1 MIQPELIVIDT
12 KEGILDLAVYLSDK
26 VFVAYDSETT
36 GLNASD
42 EIIGL
47 SVCAEESKAYYVIL
61 SYWEPGVGLVSNN
74 LKSEALNL
82 IVMLAD
88 KQLIMHNALF
98 DCMMAEAFFKV
109 SLMGALHTDTMILT
123 HLLDENRRVGL
134 KELGSIMYGESAAE
148 ESRLMKES
156 VIANGGT
163 LTKDNYELYKADKYL
178 MAKYGAKDTILT
190 YKLFLDLVPELF
202 EQGLEKFFY
211 EDESMPLLKGP
222 AYDLNTTG
230 LKVDL
235 QALQTLKQTL
245 EVECAEAKCFI
256 HEEIATH
263 IVAKYPGTNKKN
275 TFNIGASQQLSWL
288 LFGEMGLEFNTLTKA
303 GKEIC
308 KAMGLKLPYTFLAK
322 REFIATCS
330 SSKGHLVLPEG
341 SKAKKVRD
349 PWAYIACDKEALK
362 KHATRYKWIEKLLD
376 YQKKQKI
383 LNTYVLG
390 IEERVKYGI
399 CRPSFLMHGTTSG
412 RFSSRN
418 PNLQNLPRDDQR
430 VKDCFIARP
439 GKVFVGADYSQL
451 EPRVF
456 AFMSGDER
464 LKAAFQ
470 SADDFY
476 SVIGMEVYAKTDC
489 TPRKDGSPD
498 AFGIK
503 YKKLRDLS
511 KVIALASTYGATAF
525 QLMKTT
531 GKNADDTQMDIDNYF
546 ESFPDVAKMMLNA
559 HKEAKDKGQVVNLF
573 GRPRRM
579 PEAKLITKRY
589 GDKDHAD
596 LPYEV
601 RNVLNLAVN
610 HKIQSTGASIVN
622 RAMIKFYS
630 NIKELG
636 IDCKIVS
643 QIHDELIVE
652 CLAEDAESVSL
663 LLQDAM
669 ENTTLLPGVPLEAV
683 PRTTKTLAK

>member
-1 MIQPELIVIDT
+1 MSKLNIIKTNAEVFNLINYLADKDLVAVDT
-12 KEGILDLAVYLSDK
+12 
-26 VFVAYDSETT
+26 ETT
-36 GLNASD
+36 GVDKESQ
-42 EIIGL
+42 IIGY
-47 SVCAEESKAYYVIL
+47 SICADEQEAFYVIL
-61 SYWEPGVGLVSNN
+61 KEWNSTNKTLITLETEGTAVQMFELLKTKNIVGHNFMFDAGMIENN
-74 LKSEALNL
+74 Y
-82 IVMLAD
+82 
-88 KQLIMHNALF
+88 
-98 DCMMAEAFFKV
+98 KV
-109 SLMGALHTDTMILT
+109 SLIESLHTCTMTLA
-123 HLLDENRRVGL
+123 HLLNENRRIGL
-134 KELGSIMYGESAAE
+134 KDLGTFYFGAQSTDEQTK
-148 ESRLMKES
+148 MKDS
-156 VIANGGT
+156 VIANGGV
-163 LTKDNYELYKADKYL
+163 LTKEKFELYKADSDL
-178 MAKYGAKDTILT
+178 IARYGAQDAVLT
-190 YKLFLDLVPELF
+190 FKLFMILIPELY
-202 EQGLEKFFY
+202 EQGLQDFFFS
-211 EDESMPLLKGP
+211 DETMPLLKGP

-245 EVECAEAKCFI
+245 EVECAEAKDFI
-256 HEEIATH
+256 YSEITH
-263 IVAKYPGTNKKN
+263 KITHKYPGTNKKN
-275 TFNIGASQQLSWL
+275 TFNIGSSQQMAWL

-308 KAMGLKLPYTFLAK
+308 RALGLKLPYTFLAK

-341 SKAKKVRD
+341 AKAKKVRD

-430 VKDCFIARP
+430 VKDCFVARP

-456 AFMSGDER
+456 AYMSGDER
-464 LKAAFQ
+464 LKAVFNTAN
-470 SADDFY
+470 DFY
-476 SVIGMEVYAKTDC
+476 SFIGMRVYNKTDC
-489 TPRKDGSPD
+489 LPLKEGHPD
-498 AFGIK
+498 AFGVK
-503 YKKLRDLS
+503 YPKLRKS
-511 KVIALASTYGATAF
+511 AKEIALAATYGASAF
-525 QLMKTT
+525 RLMKFT
-531 GKNADDTQMDIDNYF
+531 GKSAEDTQMDMDNYF
-546 ESFPDVAKMMLNA
+546 EEFPAVAQMMLNS
-559 HKEAKDKGQVVNLF
+559 HKEAKDKGRVLNLF

-579 PEAKLITKRY
+579 PEAKLIPKRY
-589 GDKDHAD
+589 GDKNHAD
-596 LPYEV
+596 LPYEA

-610 HKIQSTGASIVN
+610 HTIQSTGASIVN
-622 RAMIKFYS
+622 RAMIQFYS

-652 CLAEDAESVSL
+652 CLAEDAESVAL

-683 PRTTKTLAK
+683 PRITKTLAK